1 MKKIIALILALV
13 TVLSLCAA
21 CGAKGGE
28 GGPDG
33 PGKDKT
39 GADKT
44 GITLTIG
51 LPTNAMV
58 LDYKNNALTKYL
70 EEQTGYNLEFHV
82 YSGGSDVATQISTTV
97 AAQQKLP
104 DIIFGITLG
113 DGVIS
118 RYGEDEYF
126 IDIAPYLE
134 DRELSKV
141 WWERLEEN
149 FSEYEQKDILRKMTE
164 PESGAIYALPTMET
178 SLVDTI
184 DYQVWI
190 NRQWLDK
197 LGLQAP
203 TTLDELY
210 TVLKAFKEQDPNGN
224 GKADELPLF
233 GSQSAGLSADVVNWL
248 VNQFLYFND
257 RKGWN
262 VDDSGKLYAPYTTN
276 EYREAMKF
284 IRKLIKEGLMQD
296 SCFTT
301 GSSDMKRITTP
312 ASGTALCGIFV
323 GHLTL
328 HSAYGNEVLYQY
340 APLAPLKGQN
350 CVVNDSA
357 FKRNIYI
364 TADCANPD
372 AAWNL
377 IMEMRKEE
385 SSTRIRY
392 GEYGVNWKEA
402 PEGAVSDYGIPAKI
416 MIIED
421 PFNTQNTCMWSGATG
436 TLNVWA
442 EGEAAVMA
450 EESSEWVK
458 YRSKMAAES
467 RKNFD
472 EGLKNNPAVLCPTLV
487 YTEAEKEAT
496 ESVRTAVGD
505 YWNKSRT
512 DFGKGILDP
521 NSDSDWNAYVAN
533 LNKLGLNEYLS
544 LAQKA
549 YDRQK

>member
-1 MKKIIALILALV
+1 MKKIIALVLALI

-21 CGAKGGE
+21 CGGKGGA
-28 GGPDG
+28 GGAGGDKG
-33 PGKDKT
+33 GSGKDKS
-39 GADKT
+39 

-70 EEQTGYNLEFHV
+70 EEQTGYNLEFQV

-104 DIIFGITLG
+104 DVILGITLG
-113 DGVIS
+113 DGVIT
-118 RYGEDEYF
+118 RYGDDGYF
-126 IDIAPYLE
+126 IDLAPYLE

-149 FSEYEQKDILRKMTE
+149 FSEYEQQNIIRKMTE
-164 PESGAIYALPTMET
+164 PESGAIYALPTLET
-178 SLVDTI
+178 SLVDVI

-190 NRQWLDK
+190 NTQWLDK
-197 LGLQAP
+197 LGLQKP
-203 TTLDELY
+203 TTTEELY

-233 GSQSAGLSADVVNWL
+233 GSQSAGLGADVVNWL
-248 VNQFLYFND
+248 INQFLYFD
-257 RKGWN
+257 SSKAWAI
-262 VDDSGKLYAPYTTN
+262 DDSGKLSAPYVTN
-276 EYREAMKF
+276 EYRNAMKF
-284 IRKLIKEGLMQD
+284 VRKLIKEGLMQD

-301 GSSDMKRITTP
+301 GSSDMQRITTP

-328 HSAYGNEVLYQY
+328 HAAMNNEVLYQY
-340 APLAPLKGQN
+340 EALEPLKGQN
-350 CVVNDSA
+350 CVINDNT
-357 FKRNIYI
+357 FRRNMYI

-372 AAWNL
+372 AAFEL
-377 IMEMRKEE
+377 FMAMRTEE
-385 SSTRIRY
+385 ASTRIRY

-402 PEGAVSDYGIPAKI
+402 PEGSVSDVGMDAKI
-416 MIIED
+416 MIIND
-421 PFNTQNTCMWSGATG
+421 PFNTQNTCLWSGATG
-436 TLNVWA
+436 STNVWA

-450 EESSEWVK
+450 EESSDWIK
-458 YRSKMAAES
+458 YRSKLAAQS
-467 RKNFD
+467 RANFD
-472 EGLKNNPAVLCPTLV
+472 KGAEENNPKTLCPTLI

-496 ESVRTAVGD
+496 ESIRTAVND
-505 YWNKSRT
+505 YRAKSLT

-521 NSDSDWNAYVAN
+521 EKDADWNAYVAN
-533 LNKLGLNEYLS
+533 LEKLGLKDYTT

>member
-1 MKKIIALILALV
+1 MKKIIALVLALV

-21 CGAKGGE
+21 CGGNSTTG
-28 GGPDG
+28 G
-33 PGKDKT
+33 PGKTDDKT
-39 GADKT
+39 GTDKS

-51 LPTNAMV
+51 LPTNALV

-104 DIIFGITLG
+104 DLILGITLG
-113 DGVIS
+113 DGVIT

-126 IDIAPYLE
+126 IDMAPYLE

-149 FSEYEQKDILRKMTE
+149 FSEYEQKDIIRKMTE
-164 PESGAIYALPTMET
+164 PESGAIYALPTLET

-190 NRQWLDK
+190 NTQWLDK
-197 LGLQAP
+197 LQLQKP

-233 GSQSAGLSADVVNWL
+233 GSQSAGLGADVVNWL

-257 RKGWN
+257 RKMWN
-262 VDDSGKLYAPYTTN
+262 VDDAGKLYAPYITD

-284 IRKLIKEGLMQD
+284 VRKLIKEGLMQD

-301 GSSDMKRITTP
+301 GSTDMQRITTP

-328 HSAYGNEVLYQY
+328 HSATNNEVLYQY
-340 APLAPLKGQN
+340 EPLEPLKGQN
-350 CVVNDSA
+350 CVVNDNT
-357 FKRNIYI
+357 FRRNIYI
-364 TADCANPD
+364 TADCANTD
-372 AAWNL
+372 AAWDL
-377 IMEMRKEE
+377 VMAMRTEE
-385 SSTRIRY
+385 ASTRIRY

-402 PEGAVSDYGIPAKI
+402 PEGAVSDVGIPAKI
-416 MIIED
+416 MIIDD
-421 PFNTQNTCMWSGATG
+421 PFNTQNTCLWSGATG
-436 TLNVWA
+436 STNVWA
-442 EGEAAVMA
+442 EGENAVMA
-450 EESSEWVK
+450 EESPDWIK
-458 YRSKMAAES
+458 YRSKLAAQS
-467 RKNFD
+467 RANFD
-472 EGLKNNPAVLCPTLV
+472 EGCKNNPAVLCPTLV
-487 YTEAEKEAT
+487 YTEAEKEAI
-496 ESVRTAVGD
+496 ESKSTAVND

-533 LNKLGLNEYLS
+533 LKKLGLEDYLT

-549 YDRQK
+549 YDRQQ

>member
-1 MKKIIALILALV
+1 MKKFLALALAIV

-21 CGAKGGE
+21 CSGGTGMGTGIGGKGG
-28 GGPDG
+28 
-33 PGKDKT
+33 KD
-39 GADKT
+39 GADKS

-58 LDYKNNALTKYL
+58 LDYDANALTKYL

-104 DIIFGITLG
+104 DIIMGITLG
-113 DGVIS
+113 DGVIT
-118 RYGEDEYF
+118 RYGEDGYF
-126 IDIAPYLE
+126 IDLAPYLE
-134 DRELSKV
+134 DREKSKV

-164 PESGAIYALPTMET
+164 PESGAIYALPTLET

-190 NRQWLDK
+190 NKTWLDK
-197 LGLQAP
+197 LNLQAP
-203 TTLDELY
+203 TTVDELY

-233 GSQSAGLSADVVNWL
+233 GSQSAGLGADVVNWL

-257 RKGWN
+257 RKPWA
-262 VDDSGKLYAPYTTN
+262 VSDDGKLSAPYVTN

-284 IRKLIKEGLMQD
+284 VRKLIKEGLMQD

-301 GSSDMKRITTP
+301 GSSDMQRITTP

-328 HSAYGNEVLYQY
+328 HASMNNEVLYQY
-340 APLAPLKGQN
+340 EPLKPLKGQY
-350 CVVNDSA
+350 CVVNDNT
-357 FKRNIYI
+357 FRRNIYI
-364 TADCANPD
+364 TSDCANPD
-372 AAWNL
+372 AAWDL
-377 IMEMRKEE
+377 LMTMRTKEA
-385 SSTRIRY
+385 STRIRY
-392 GEYGVNWKEA
+392 GEYDVNWKEA
-402 PEGAVSDYGIPAKI
+402 PEGAVSDVGKPAEI
-416 MIIED
+416 MIIND
-421 PFNTQNTCMWSGATG
+421 PFNTQNTCLWSGATG
-436 TLNVWA
+436 STNYWA
-442 EGEAAVMA
+442 EGENAVMA
-450 EESSEWVK
+450 EESSDWIK
-458 YRSKMAAES
+458 YRSKMAAQS
-467 RKNFD
+467 RANFD
-472 EGLKNNPAVLCPTLV
+472 EGCANNPKNLCPTLV

-496 ESVRTAVGD
+496 SAMRTAVSD
-505 YWNKSRT
+505 YWTKART
-512 DFGKGILDP
+512 DFGKGILNP
-521 NSDSDWNAYVAN
+521 ESDSDWNAYVAN
-533 LNKLGLNEYLS
+533 LNKLGLQDYLN

>member
-1 MKKIIALILALV
+1 MKKIIALVLALV

-21 CGAKGGE
+21 CGAKGGSAGE
-28 GGPDG
+28 GGNG
-33 PGKDKT
+33 GGKG
-39 GADKT
+39 GADKS

-51 LPTNAMV
+51 LPTNALV

-70 EEQTGYNLEFHV
+70 EEKTGYNLEFHV

-104 DIIFGITLG
+104 DIILGITLG
-113 DGVIS
+113 DGVIT

-126 IDIAPYLE
+126 VDMAPYLE

-141 WWERLEEN
+141 WWDRLEQN
-149 FSEYEQKDILRKMTE
+149 FSEYEQKDIMRKMTE
-164 PESGAIYALPTMET
+164 PESGAIYALPTLET

-190 NRQWLDK
+190 NTQWLDK
-197 LGLQAP
+197 LQLQKP
-203 TTLDELY
+203 TNLDELY

-233 GSQSAGLSADVVNWL
+233 GSQSAGLGADVVNWL

-257 RKGWN
+257 RKIWN
-262 VDDSGKLYAPYTTN
+262 VDDSGKLYAPFTTN

-284 IRKLIKEGLMQD
+284 VRKLIKEGLMQD

-301 GSSDMKRITTP
+301 GSTDMQRITTP

-328 HSAYGNEVLYQY
+328 HSAMNNEVLYQY
-340 APLAPLKGQN
+340 QPLEPLKGQY
-350 CVVNDSA
+350 CVVNDNT
-357 FKRNIYI
+357 FRRNIYI

-372 AAWNL
+372 AAWEL
-377 IMEMRKEE
+377 LMEMRTEE
-385 SSTRIRY
+385 ASTRIRY

-402 PEGAVSDYGIPAKI
+402 PEGSVSDVGMEAKI
-416 MIIED
+416 MILED
-421 PFNTQNTCMWSGATG
+421 PFNTQNTCLWSGANGST
-436 TLNVWA
+436 NVWA
-442 EGEAAVMA
+442 EGEVAVMA
-450 EESSEWVK
+450 EESSDFIK
-458 YRSKMAAES
+458 YRSKLAAQS
-467 RKNFD
+467 RANFD
-472 EGLKNNPAVLCPTLV
+472 EGTKNNPANLCPTLI

-496 ESVRTAVGD
+496 ESTRTAVSD

-512 DFGKGILDP
+512 DFGKGILNP
-521 NSDSDWNAYVAN
+521 ESDSDWNAYVAN
-533 LNKLGLNEYLS
+533 LEKLGLKDYLT